1 MAGKRAPIIQCQYDI
16 MKQISTAF
24 QQQQSQ
30 IEQMANS
37 VAATQQRLADGGWLG
52 KGAEVFYAE
61 MQAQVLPAVYRL
73 CDALGLAARATH
85 RIASDLRTAEEEAA
99 KLFQGQSDSAPTQPD
114 VYAGALR
121 DAQGNVI
128 MLASNDNGTASD
140 VPMGHNAVLLQS
152 VPYSTNYT
160 GTSTREQSQMPKTN
174 LMKDDKMLTKW
185 LATNPRLGMKVV
197 TDKSPAAARYKEQVE
212 YMKGRDPA
220 NHKPTNNAGEIKK
233 RQRYKDALNKLQRH
247 KVGSAALYA
256 GNRRLGTT
264 HTRSVEHRNGSIK
277 EGDRWRDKEVK
288 ITLFKQGRSY
298 EAVYRVR
305 KLPGGALKLFNAYN
319 GQEVAVE
326 ITRNGAYIKAGALA
340 GFSIA
345 EYEGQI
351 KLTKE
356 FSASTI
362 ARAGV
367 MARGEL
373 KLNIARDNVSVE
385 GNIDLFAGG
394 RADAT
399 VGYKGSW
406 VTWTASGN
414 VRAGIGLTANAKG
427 GFQAGQFVG
436 KLDLGA
442 ALGLGAGVKFE
453 IAIDGKA
460 ILRDAVSLPV
470 HEYIRRTGI
479 ERQAFIRQAPPELRR
494 TAERALSLWPTGP
507 KW

>member
-1 MAGKRAPIIQCQYDI
+1 MLDGIEDVTMAGKRAPIIQCQYDT
-16 MKQISTAF
+16 MKQISNTF
-24 QQQQSQ
+24 QRHQSQ

-37 VAATQQRLADGGWLG
+37 VNVTQQRLADGGWLG
-52 KGAEVFYAE
+52 KGAEAFYAE
-61 MQAQVLPAVYRL
+61 MQTQVLPAVYRL
-73 CDALGLAARATH
+73 CDALGLAARTTH

-99 KLFQGQSDSAPTQPD
+99 RLFQVQSDSAPTRPD
-114 VYAGALR
+114 IYAGALR

-152 VPYSTNYT
+152 MPYSTNYT
-160 GTSTREQSQMPKTN
+160 GTSTRAQSEMPKTN
-174 LMKDDKMLTKW
+174 LMKDDKMLTQW
-185 LATNPRLGMKVV
+185 LATKPRLGMKVV
-197 TDKSPAAARYKEQVE
+197 TDKSQAAARYKEQVE
-212 YMKGRDPA
+212 YVKNRKA
-220 NHKPTNNAGEIKK
+220 ASRAQNTELL
-233 RQRYKDALNKLQRH
+233 KDLQRR
-247 KVGSAALYA
+247 KVGSSDLYA
-256 GNRRLGTT
+256 GNRRLGTAR
-264 HTRSVEHRNGSIK
+264 TRSVEHRNGSIK
-277 EGDRWRDKEVK
+277 ESDRWRDKEVK
-288 ITLFKQGRSY
+288 ITLWKQGRAH
-298 EAVYRVR
+298 EAVYRVK

-319 GQEVAVE
+319 GREVAIE
-326 ITRNGAYIKAGALA
+326 IVRNGAYIKAGALA

-351 KLTKE
+351 KLTRNI
-356 FSASTI
+356 SASTI

-373 KLNIARDNVSVE
+373 KLNIAGDNVSVE
-385 GNIDLFAGG
+385 GNVDLFAGG

-406 VTWTASGN
+406 VSWTASGN
-414 VRAGIGLTANAKG
+414 ARAGIGLTANAKG

-460 ILRDAVSLPV
+460 ILRDAVFSLRPV
-470 HEYIRRTGI
+470 HEYVRQTGR